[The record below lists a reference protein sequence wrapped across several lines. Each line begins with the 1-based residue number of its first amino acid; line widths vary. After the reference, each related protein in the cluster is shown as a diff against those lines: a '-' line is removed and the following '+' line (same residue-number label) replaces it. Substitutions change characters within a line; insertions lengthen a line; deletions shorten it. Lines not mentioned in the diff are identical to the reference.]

1 MRRITVWADESDL
14 HGGVRRSLRIEANF
28 TVRRLSDRNIFF
40 EIDSGVNKG
49 LPLLDP
55 YLAPMVMLA
64 MRSRSDLHVK
74 GSVSLKALRNAH
86 EFQDAWHCWD
96 PRKYQKKDIQVDAI
110 EERWDIGPERAVQ
123 AFSGGVDAI
132 FTAWRHLKGNR
143 DSIRY
148 PLERAAFVHGFDISL
163 SDREKFS
170 TAADKCRRILDPS
183 GVNLSVVK
191 TNIKEAI
198 TINWEHFH
206 GSAIGC
212 ALGMFAPEYN
222 IGLVASSGHYSSL
235 TIPWG
240 SSPLTDRLCSG
251 AMMEIVHDGAGFTR
265 NQKIAGIA
273 QWQAAME
280 NLRVCWEG
288 EDTSKN
294 CGVCEKCIRTAL
306 GFLAQ
311 GFAIPPSLKQDLGD
325 KDIASASV
333 SSAVQMTRFR
343 ELYQLAK
350 ERKIEAP
357 WVAALAAKVKNAD
370 GLTDKP

>member
-1 MRRITVWADESDL
+1 MRKITVWAEEADL
-14 HGGVRRSLRIEANF
+14 HDGVRRRIRIESNF
-28 TVRRLSDRNIFF
+28 TVRRLSNRDIFF
-40 EIDSGVNKG
+40 EVDTGVSKG

-64 MRSRSDLHVK
+64 MRSRSDLHIK

-86 EFQDAWHCWD
+86 EFQDAWHCWVPD
-96 PRKYQKKDIQVDAI
+96 KYQKREIQVDAV
-110 EERWDIGPERAVQ
+110 ERQWDISCERAVQ

-143 DSIRY
+143 ESTRY

-163 SDREKFS
+163 TDNSKFS
-170 TAADKCRRILDPS
+170 IAADKCRKILHPS
-183 GVNLSVVK
+183 GIDLSVVR

-198 TINWEHFH
+198 KIDWEHFH

-212 ALGMFAPEYN
+212 ALGMFAPDYN

-240 SSPLTDRLCSG
+240 SSPLTDHLCSG
-251 AMMEIVHDGAGFTR
+251 AMMDIIHDGAGFTR
-265 NQKIAGIA
+265 NQKIAEIA
-273 QWQAAME
+273 QWSTAME

-294 CGVCEKCIRTAL
+294 CGVCEKCVRTAL

-311 GFAIPPSLKQDLGD
+311 GFAVPSSLKQDLGE

-333 SSAVQMTRFR
+333 SSSVQMTRFR
-343 ELYQLAK
+343 ELYELATQRGMK
-350 ERKIEAP
+350 AP
-357 WVAALAAKVKNAD
+357 WVTALATKIKDA
-370 GLTDKP
+370 GGSMDKF